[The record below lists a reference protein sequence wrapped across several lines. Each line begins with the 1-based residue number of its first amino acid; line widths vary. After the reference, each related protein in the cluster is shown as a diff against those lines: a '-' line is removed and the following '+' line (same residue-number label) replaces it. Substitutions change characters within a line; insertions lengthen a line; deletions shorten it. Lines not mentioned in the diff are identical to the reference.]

1 MTGFLLLA
9 DDQADR
15 LLGDDGVI
23 GDLALVELVDL
34 RAEGVEAAVEIRLCL
49 ALHVVLLLA
58 RELNRLGYLGLLLGS
73 PLKAKLH
80 PTLKCKLQNV

>member
-23 GDLALVELVDL
+23 RDLALVELVDL
-34 RAEGVEAAVEIRLCL
+34 RAEGVEAAVEI
-49 ALHVVLLLA
+49 
-58 RELNRLGYLGLLLGS
+58 
-73 PLKAKLH
+73 
-80 PTLKCKLQNV
+80 